1 MTKRLSILLA
11 GLLFVP
17 AVALAAD
24 TAVSAL
30 PAATAL
36 SGPELVYGV
45 QGGDSKKITATQLKT
60 LAVGA
65 GSVNVASGKT
75 LTSSNTLTLT
85 ATDGSTLAV
94 GTGGTLGTAAYTA
107 TTAYL
112 PAAAINLAASGSGGV
127 TGNLPVGNLNSG
139 TSASGSTFWRGDG
152 TWATPAGGGS
162 LTATYVGYGDGANAL
177 TGTSDLAYVTATGT
191 LTATKSVNA
200 AMRVNVWNTSAGTGA
215 FSALTATNDNN
226 NVAQLIKYGTGWTT
240 VGLLTA
246 GWASLYNN
254 STGMLYANTAAEDHV
269 WSRGGTAAT
278 NEVARLGAGT
288 LSLGVAGT
296 TQGSLALKGSTSG
309 TATITTGAA
318 AGTPTL
324 TLPTTTG
331 TLALTSDIA
340 SGGGRVFNGRLTLVP
355 GVPNPKQDQTA
366 KTTLYWTP
374 YNGNQIS
381 LYDGAST
388 WNTRTFSEISL
399 ALGTLA
405 DATMYDVFLY
415 DNAGTVAIDTLVQWR
430 NPFFAITGASN
441 ATPIVITSAGHGLSN
456 GDQVDI
462 AYLATNTAGN
472 GTWTVANKTT
482 DTFELSGSVG
492 NGATGIGIG
501 GARSTPLVL
510 QDGVYVKSGATTR
523 LYVGSIYTTST
534 TTTESSNAKRYVWNY
549 FNRVNGQLF
558 KTDTTSHTY
567 STAAYRI
574 WRNQADNR
582 LDWVIGIS
590 EDLSQF
596 TMTAQVATGTAGAS
610 SYILQQLDDGY
621 DSVTGLFGV
630 VTTRANTREVSK
642 IYTPSAGKHFVKAL
656 QNPSNG
662 TNDTWSWMIL
672 SAPHRY

>member
-288 LSLGVAGT
+288 LSVGLAGT

-331 TLALTSDIA
+331 TLALVSAIQQLRLYATTGVPVPVSDTTTVSTIYV
-340 SGGGRVFNGRLTLVP
+340 GPFNGNTITLLDGSDNLV
-355 GVPNPKQDQTA
+355 NH
-366 KTTLYWTP
+366 
-374 YNGNQIS
+374 S
-381 LYDGAST
+381 LA
-388 WNTRTFSEISL
+388 EISL
-399 ALGTLA
+399 ALSGLTSGKP
-405 DATMYDVFLY
+405 YDVFLY
-415 DNAGTVAIDTLVQWR
+415 NNAGTLTI
-430 NPFFAITGASN
+430 
-441 ATPIVITSAGHGLSN
+441 
-456 GDQVDI
+456 
-462 AYLATNTAGN
+462 
-472 GTWTVANKTT
+472 
-482 DTFELSGSVG
+482 ELSAAWT
-492 NGATGIGIG
+492 NDTT
-501 GARSTPLVL
+501 RSDAVVLVKGL
-510 QDGVYVKSGATTR
+510 WVKSSDHTR
-523 LYVGSIYTTST
+523 LHVGTIYTIST
-534 TTTESSNAKRYVWNY
+534 TATRDTAAFRYVWNRY
-549 FNRVNGQLF
+549 NQQPAAMQITDATSTWNYTTATMRQANGSTANQLDYVTGDAGTVISAALAGMVSNTGGFSIKFGIGVDSTTVNSGFGGQTPTQASGNVMQAF
-558 KTDTTSHTY
+558 TSYLGRPGLGRHFLPWQEY
-567 STAAYRI
+567 STASGTTTWVGTVSADYRT
-574 WRNQADNR
+574 
-582 LDWVIGIS
+582 V
-590 EDLSQF
+590 LS
-596 TMTAQVATGTAGAS
+596 GT
-610 SYILQQLDDGY
+610 LL
-621 DSVTGLFGV
+621 
-630 VTTRANTREVSK
+630 N
-642 IYTPSAGKHFVKAL
+642 
-656 QNPSNG
+656 
-662 TNDTWSWMIL
+662 
-672 SAPHRY
+672 